1 MSAWEIRYT
10 EKARKD
16 FDGFDTSNKRQI
28 VKALERVSKNPLP
41 RHEGGYGV
49 ELRDKL
55 SDCLKIKLKAA
66 GIRIIYKLERT
77 EETMLVIVIGLRADN
92 EAYRTAEKRL
102 GRW

>member
-1 MSAWEIRYT
+1 M
-10 EKARKD
+10 
-16 FDGFDTSNKRQI
+16 
-28 VKALERVSKNPLP
+28 
-41 RHEGGYGV
+41 